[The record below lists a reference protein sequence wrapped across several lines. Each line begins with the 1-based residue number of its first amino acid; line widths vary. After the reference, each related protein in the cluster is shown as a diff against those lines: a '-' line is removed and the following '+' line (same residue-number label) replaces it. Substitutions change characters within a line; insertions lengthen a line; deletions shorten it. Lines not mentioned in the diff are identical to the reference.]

1 MPAAEPSPY
10 AVLGITPAATPPE
23 VHAAYERALA
33 AATGTVAR
41 EACTTAY
48 LHLRNTGRRLGA
60 DILEYAAP
68 DPSTTAREAFAGVT
82 NEPLPTP
89 DAATPPIATLIPL
102 RRPTTA
108 NDHREPP
115 PTDSTFATP
124 TRFAAGADVLPEVDI
139 PI

>member
-10 AVLGITPAATPPE
+10 DVLGITPAATPPE

-33 AATGTVAR
+33 AATGAPDR

-68 DPSTTAREAFAGVT
+68 DPSTTAREAFAGVA
-82 NEPLPTP
+82 EQRFLPR
-89 DAATPPIATLIPL
+89 DAPPPPITTLVVL
-102 RRPTTA
+102 RRSTTA
-108 NDHREPP
+108 EDHREPP
-115 PTDSTFATP
+115 PTDTTFATP
-124 TRFAAGADVLPEVDI
+124 ARFTATADVLPPVDI
-139 PI
+139 PR